1 MKNRFFA
8 DPYKLAA
15 AAGTILVFLL
25 LCLWNVLRGDLFG
38 FFFLL
43 PALPFI
49 YVAYLYGTMVEVR
62 EDQLMIRR
70 PGKAVRSLPWTEI
83 AEMGVIGTKVFNR
96 SNPEKTGALYI
107 YFSLVALDDE
117 SRFQMALKW
126 PPKEQVYLLYTK
138 ERMDYIRPFWFGK
151 VQKYN
156 AGRNLIV

>member
-107 YFSLVALDDE
+107 YFSLGCLLPLNYFYNE
-117 SRFQMALKW
+117 FFFFLLNYYY
-126 PPKEQVYLLYTK
+126 VYLKALNYFLRK
-138 ERMDYIRPFWFGK
+138 KYIHFCHW
-151 VQKYN
+151 KY
-156 AGRNLIV
+156 